1 MSRRIRVITDLEL
14 EMEQVKA
21 TTTTVF
27 ETILSPLLP
36 LLREQCAQLK
46 DDANTYRL
54 SLEPFV
60 LNLVFAVLNNIK
72 SISLLI
78 TEIDSSTVA
87 REFGLIK
94 VSKSMYSEAFVRY
107 RAAIF
112 QNVFV
117 RLLERL
123 NFLSIPELQL
133 LGRLVCVD
141 GSLIPAIQT
150 MSWAEYKTSANAL
163 KINLAF
169 ELNRMIPVQII
180 CADANTSER
189 KMLAQLL
196 EAGVTYIADRGY
208 LSFKMIRQV
217 IDKQAFF
224 IFRMKSNWRYTIG
237 ETLEVSM
244 PAKWQGFVHDVT
256 DRKISFRNEEGVH
269 RLVGFTALG
278 EVYLILTNRF
288 DLKTHEI
295 IMLYAY
301 RWQIE
306 LFFRCIKRT
315 FNAIHLWSHE
325 RNGVESQFYLYLI
338 VYLLLLSFKQQCA
351 LQDQSSGN
359 HTSTD
364 EQTRKCIQIDASESR
379 TPPACGIVTLLGER
393 LHRFWKI
400 GLHWLTRVK
409 NTLLMAF
416 NRDTREILAS
426 P

>member
-1 MSRRIRVITDLEL
+1 
-14 EMEQVKA
+14 MEQVKV

-27 ETILSPLLP
+27 ETILTPLLP

-46 DDANTYRL
+46 DDAYTYKL

-87 REFGLIK
+87 REIGLIK

-107 RAAIF
+107 SAKIF
-112 QNVFV
+112 QNLFV

-133 LGRLVCVD
+133 LGTLVCVD

-150 MSWAEYKTSANAL
+150 MSWAKYKKSSNAL
-163 KINLAF
+163 KVHLAF
-169 ELNRMIPVQII
+169 NLNRMIPVQII
-180 CADANTSER
+180 STDANTSER
-189 KMLAQLL
+189 KMLAQFL
-196 EAGVTYIADRGY
+196 EVGVTYIADRGY
-208 LSFKMIRQV
+208 LSFQMIRQV
-217 IDKQAFF
+217 IDKHAFF
-224 IFRMKSNWRYTIG
+224 IFRMKSNWNYKI
-237 ETLEVSM
+237 EQTLEVSI
-244 PAKWQGFVHDVT
+244 PAQWQGFVHEVT
-256 DRKISFRNEEGVH
+256 DRKISFCNEEGVH
-269 RLVGFTALG
+269 RLVSFTALG
-278 EVYLILTNRF
+278 EVYFILTNRF

-315 FNAIHLWSHE
+315 FNAIHLWAHE
-325 RNGVESQFYLYLI
+325 RNGVEIQFYLYLI

-359 HTSTD
+359 NTSTD
-364 EQTRKCIQIDASESR
+364 EQTRKCVQIDASESR

-409 NTLLMAF
+409 NLLLMPF
-416 NRDTREILAS
+416 NRDTREILARL
-426 P
+426 

>member
-1 MSRRIRVITDLEL
+1 
-14 EMEQVKA
+14 MEQVKVTSA
-21 TTTTVF
+21 TVF
-27 ETILSPLLP
+27 DTILAPLLP
-36 LLREQCAQLK
+36 LLEEQCAQLK

-54 SLEPFV
+54 SLAPFV
-60 LNLVFAVLNNIK
+60 LSLVFAALNKIK

-87 REFGLIK
+87 REIGLIK
-94 VSKSMYSEAFVRY
+94 VSRSMYSEAFVRY
-107 RAAIF
+107 QAVIF
-112 QNVFV
+112 RNLFL

-123 NFLSIPELQL
+123 NFLNIPELQL
-133 LGRLVCVD
+133 LGNLVCVD

-150 MSWAEYKTSANAL
+150 MSWAKYKKSANAL
-163 KINLAF
+163 KIHLALN
-169 ELNRMIPVQII
+169 LNRMIPVQII
-180 CADANTSER
+180 STDANTSER
-189 KMLAQLL
+189 AMLAQIL
-196 EAGVTYIADRGY
+196 EAGVIYIADRGY

-217 IDKQAFF
+217 IDRQAFF
-224 IFRMKSNWRYTIG
+224 IFRMKSNWKYTI
-237 ETLEVSM
+237 EQALDVSI
-244 PAKWQGFVHDVT
+244 PEQWQGFVHEVT
-256 DRKISFRNEEGVH
+256 DRKISFCNEEGVH
-269 RLVGFTALG
+269 RLVSFTALG

-315 FNAIHLWSHE
+315 FNAIHLWAHD
-325 RNGVESQFYLYLI
+325 RNGVEIQFYLYLI

-359 HTSTD
+359 TTSSD
-364 EQTRKCIQIDASESR
+364 EQTRQCIQIDTSESR

-409 NTLLMAF
+409 NALLMPF

>member
-1 MSRRIRVITDLEL
+1 
-14 EMEQVKA
+14 MEQVKV
-21 TTTTVF
+21 TTATVF
-27 ETILSPLLP
+27 ETILAPLLP

-46 DDANTYRL
+46 DDANTYKL

-60 LNLVFAVLNNIK
+60 LNLVFAVLNNVK

-94 VSKSMYSEAFVRY
+94 VSKSMYSEAFSRY
-107 RAAIF
+107 RATIF
-112 QNVFV
+112 QNVFH

-150 MSWAEYKTSANAL
+150 MSWAKYKKSANAL
-163 KINLAF
+163 KINLAL

-180 CADANTSER
+180 TADANTSER
-189 KMLAQLL
+189 EMLAQLL

-208 LSFKMIRQV
+208 LSFKMIKQV
-217 IDKQAFF
+217 IEKQAFF
-224 IFRMKSNWRYTIG
+224 IFRMKSNWKYTI
-237 ETLEVSM
+237 EQTLEASI
-244 PAKWQGFVHDVT
+244 PTQWQEFVHEVT
-256 DRKISFRNEEGVH
+256 DQKIIFRNEEGVH
-269 RLVGFTALG
+269 RLVSFTALG
-278 EVYLILTNRF
+278 EVYLILTNRM

-315 FNAIHLWSHE
+315 FNAIHLWAHE
-325 RNGVESQFYLYLI
+325 RNGVEIQFYLYLI
-338 VYLLLLSFKQQCA
+338 VYLLLLSFKQHCA

-359 HTSTD
+359 DTSTD
-364 EQTRKCIQIDASESR
+364 EPTQKCIQIDASESR

-400 GLHWLTRVK
+400 GIHWLTRVK
-409 NTLLMAF
+409 NSLLMAF
-416 NRDTREILAS
+416 NRDTREMLAS

>member
-1 MSRRIRVITDLEL
+1 
-14 EMEQVKA
+14 MEQVKA
-21 TTTTVF
+21 ATTTVF

-46 DDANTYRL
+46 DDANTYKL

-87 REFGLIK
+87 REIGLIK
-94 VSKSMYSEAFVRY
+94 VSKSMYSEAFARY
-107 RAAIF
+107 SAKIF
-112 QNVFV
+112 QNLFF

-133 LGRLVCVD
+133 LGLFVCVD
-141 GSLIPAIQT
+141 GSLIPAIRT
-150 MSWAEYKTSANAL
+150 MLWAKYKKSANAL
-163 KINLAF
+163 KVHLALNL
-169 ELNRMIPVQII
+169 NQMIPVQII
-180 CADANTSER
+180 TTDANTSER
-189 KMLAQLL
+189 KMLAQFL

-217 IDKQAFF
+217 IDKHAFF
-224 IFRMKSNWRYTIG
+224 IFRMKSDWKYNI
-237 ETLEVSM
+237 EQILEVSI
-244 PAKWQGFVHDVT
+244 PAKWQGFVHEVT
-256 DRKISFRNEEGVH
+256 DQKISFCNTEGVY
-269 RLVGFTALG
+269 RLVSFTALG
-278 EVYLILTNRF
+278 EVYFILTNRF

-315 FNAIHLWSHE
+315 FNAIHLWTHE
-325 RNGVESQFYLYLI
+325 RNGAESQFYLYLI

-351 LQDQSSGN
+351 LQDQSSDHN
-359 HTSTD
+359 TSTD
-364 EQTRKCIQIDASESR
+364 EKTRKCVQIDVSKSR

-409 NTLLMAF
+409 NSLLMAF
-416 NRDTREILAS
+416 NRDTRKILAS

>member
-1 MSRRIRVITDLEL
+1 
-14 EMEQVKA
+14 MEQVKV

-27 ETILSPLLP
+27 ETILTPLLP

-46 DDANTYRL
+46 DDAYTYKL

-60 LNLVFAVLNNIK
+60 LNLVFAVLNNVK

-87 REFGLIK
+87 REIGLIK

-107 RAAIF
+107 SAKIF
-112 QNVFV
+112 QNLFV

-133 LGRLVCVD
+133 LGTLVCVD

-150 MSWAEYKTSANAL
+150 MSWAKYKKSANAL

-169 ELNRMIPVQII
+169 NLNRMIPVQII
-180 CADANTSER
+180 STDANTSER
-189 KMLAQLL
+189 KMLAQFL
-196 EAGVTYIADRGY
+196 EVGVTYIADRGY
-208 LSFKMIRQV
+208 LSFQMIRQV
-217 IDKQAFF
+217 IDKHAFF
-224 IFRMKSNWRYTIG
+224 IFRMKSNWKYKI
-237 ETLEVSM
+237 EQTLEVSI
-244 PAKWQGFVHDVT
+244 PAKWQGFVHEVT
-256 DRKISFRNEEGVH
+256 DRKISFCNEEGVH
-269 RLVGFTALG
+269 RLVSFTALG
-278 EVYLILTNRF
+278 EVYFILTNRF

-315 FNAIHLWSHE
+315 FNAIHLWAHE
-325 RNGVESQFYLYLI
+325 RNGVEIQFYLYLI

-359 HTSTD
+359 NTSTD
-364 EQTRKCIQIDASESR
+364 EQTRKCVQIDASESR

-409 NTLLMAF
+409 NLLLMPF
-416 NRDTREILAS
+416 NRDAKEILARL
-426 P
+426 

>member
-1 MSRRIRVITDLEL
+1 MG
-14 EMEQVKA
+14 QVKV

-27 ETILSPLLP
+27 DTILAPLLP
-36 LLREQCAQLK
+36 LLKEQCTQLK
-46 DDANTYRL
+46 GDANTYKL
-54 SLEPFV
+54 SLAPFV

-87 REFGLIK
+87 REIGLIK
-94 VSKSMYSEAFVRY
+94 ASRSMYSEAFVRY
-107 RAAIF
+107 RATIF
-112 QNVFV
+112 RNLFL

-133 LGRLVCVD
+133 LGNLVCVD
-141 GSLIPAIQT
+141 GSLIPAVQT
-150 MSWAEYKTSANAL
+150 MSWAKYKKSANAL
-163 KINLAF
+163 KIHLALN
-169 ELNRMIPVQII
+169 LNRMIPVQII
-180 CADANTSER
+180 STDANTSER
-189 KMLAQLL
+189 TMLAQLL

-208 LSFKMIRQV
+208 LSFKMIRQA

-224 IFRMKSNWRYTIG
+224 IFRMKSNWKYTV
-237 ETLEVSM
+237 EQTLDVCI
-244 PAKWQGFVHDVT
+244 PDKWQSFVHEVT
-256 DRKISFRNEEGVH
+256 DQKISFCNEEGVH
-269 RLVGFTALG
+269 RLVSFTALG

-315 FNAIHLWSHE
+315 FNAIHLWAHE
-325 RNGVESQFYLYLI
+325 RNGVEIQFYLYLI

-351 LQDQSSGN
+351 LQDQSPDN
-359 HTSTD
+359 NTSTD
-364 EQTRKCIQIDASESR
+364 EQTRKCIQIDTSESR

-409 NTLLMAF
+409 NALLMTF